1 MYKVP
6 LKFMKLKER
15 RILKHSSACAEEK
28 GANIGI
34 QKIVYIVFD
43 EGQLLSQLNIITSI
57 CVID

>member
-34 QKIVYIVFD
+34 QIVYIVFD